1 MKLDELTI
9 GEAKEL
15 AKLFGGQTEKDRV
28 ISDGGIRIVVLQRG
42 WVLVG
47 RYSQRGS
54 DCLLENCSVVRIW
67 GTSKGLGEIAK
78 NGPIE
83 GKTILDKTP
92 TCSFHE
98 LTVCFTMRCEESK
111 WADKLQLVWVMNPKI
126 AMAMTMTMA
135 LAMAMAIEADMIN
148 LLLAATL

>member
-1 MKLDELTI
+1 MNINDLKI

-15 AKLFGGQTEKDRV
+15 VKTFGAETEKEKI

-47 RYSQRGS
+47 VYSQRGS
-54 DCLLENCSVVRIW
+54 DCLLEDCSVIRVW

-83 GKTILDKTP
+83 GKTILDKMP

-98 LTVCFTMRCEESK
+98 LTVCFTVRCEESK
-111 WADKLQLVWVMNPKI
+111 WADKL
-126 AMAMTMTMA
+126 
-135 LAMAMAIEADMIN
+135 
-148 LLLAATL
+148 